1 MLRSIIARNEGR
13 LHGSLLPRSEQLLP
27 LGEVNLF
34 YESLLKIVSDWLF
47 CWCLFASVH
56 LWVEEDFHLFLFLAE
71 KKAQK
76 KHSLRGK
83 KL

>member
-1 MLRSIIARNEGR
+1 MLRPIIARNEGR

-47 CWCLFASVH
+47 LLVFIC
-56 LWVEEDFHLFLFLAE
+56 
-71 KKAQK
+71 
-76 KHSLRGK
+76 
-83 KL
+83 